1 LIITIPPAIKEGQR
15 IRLKRMGA
23 PGKDGGEPGDLY
35 LKVKIKKPL
44 FEKVKELFKK

>member
-1 LIITIPPAIKEGQR
+1 MIITIPPEIKEGQR
-15 IRLKRMGA
+15 IRLRRMGA

-44 FEKVKELFKK
+44 FEKVKELLKK